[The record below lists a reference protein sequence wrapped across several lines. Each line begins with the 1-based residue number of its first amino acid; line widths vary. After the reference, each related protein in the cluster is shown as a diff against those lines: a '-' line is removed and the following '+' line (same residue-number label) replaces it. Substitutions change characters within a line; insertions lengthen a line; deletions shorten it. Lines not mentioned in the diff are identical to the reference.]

1 MIKNIW
7 FENHQSFMQNM
18 PIILHMNTHHSSQ
31 KIKKDIN
38 WHENI
43 ELLHLTN
50 GEGYVSCD
58 ETTIKAK
65 CNDIIVINSNVLHSF
80 YTDSHMEYNCII
92 IDRDFA
98 LKNGLDTSKRHFTE
112 HISDDLKLTNYF
124 KNLYDVMS
132 EEYEYIDVASVV
144 LPILCYLYHN
154 YSIETSNEK
163 KGDNIIKDAIT
174 YILQNIQCNI
184 SIDEIT
190 EKIGISKYYFI
201 RKFKKYVG
209 YTPIQYINIQRCEM
223 AKILLK
229 EKNHSIKQIAKLC
242 GFEDASY
249 FSKVFYKY
257 NKVHPSDYR

>member
-1 MIKNIW
+1 MK
-7 FENHQSFMQNM
+7 NM
-18 PIILHMNTHHSSQ
+18 PIIYHKTVRTSER
-31 KIKKDIN
+31 KIKDIN

-43 ELLHLTN
+43 EILHFTD

-58 ETTIKAK
+58 ECDFKVQK
-65 CNDIIVINSNVLHSF
+65 DDVIIVNSNVLHSF
-80 YTDSHMEYNCII
+80 STESTMEYHCII

-98 LKNGLDTSKRHFTE
+98 LKNGVDTSKLQFNE
-112 HISDDLKLTNYF
+112 YISSDKQLIDYF
-124 KNLYDVMS
+124 EKIYSVTS
-132 EEYEYIDVASVV
+132 KECEYIDIAAVV
-144 LPILCYLYHN
+144 LPALCYLYHN
-154 YSIETSNEK
+154 YSTEILQEK
-163 KGDNIIKDAIT
+163 KSDNIIKDAIT
-174 YILQNIQCNI
+174 YILENIKREI